1 MRILIIAVMMLSP
14 SVALSNPSPEAELE
28 KAVSE
33 MSMPRFEARMKARAA
48 IAKLVVKTVERYG
61 FSPKAGV
68 DTDKT
73 VAPIIVA
80 ERTR

>member
-14 SVALSNPSPEAELE
+14 SVALSNPPTEAELE

-48 IAKLVVKTVERYG
+48 VAQLVVQTVERYG

-68 DTDKT
+68 DAHKT